1 MDVEIT
7 LHIDEMIK
15 LKRFATRIRGLA
27 IDPCAVALV
36 AVIIVYVVITTQTGF
51 YVSEDPVFHNG
62 SFLIRNLLSPQSID
76 QRGLLTE
83 GFRSLSI
90 PYGLFAYFADLLG
103 AGPVIHYKLQLALHL
118 ILISFSLFWIMRKLS
133 DSAIAFFLTIAAL
146 TTQAFYEQFV
156 YSIGASQVIFLCF
169 VIYSIV
175 EVSVSDRKY
184 ICLAIATILLSLS
197 LWSNLPQ
204 LISSWLVFLIA
215 NILGYYWM
223 PLYSRIIVR
232 RSMQFCVVALVVYLP
247 FIFGFFREFEIY
259 ENSLS
264 QFRIGGGGFGN
275 SGLFTVLQGFGKW
288 SLQDKNWI
296 VPHYELDMQPIR
308 QLIRFVP
315 FLVSGICVLYGCK
328 NDLLKSRQQNISVL
342 VFGTPILTFI
352 VFKSQISL
360 QFMIVAWLVLFL
372 LVNQINRLRVTEVVE
387 TSEQSRCQSRKLELG
402 SLMFVCSV
410 CFLVLAVLGNFA
422 WYWNVRNSFFLFSM
436 FREPW
441 AKFSIPYVVFLVV
454 SFSQFIKLYLENK
467 NHRLPRLLWL
477 SALCM
482 VVTFLA
488 IPMVTSKSISYVSA
502 NGLQIPFRPYSNSRW
517 KEWQNELDSVV
528 PLAQENFVCIYNF
541 DNTGAI
547 QMLARTTFPMN
558 SGVVNLR
565 NDSLTD
571 NTRCNYANENLK
583 LITLFSGL
591 NPFSS
596 KYIIEVKDE
605 ECILARKV
613 SFFLISTDCFL
624 DDPTNYGGIV
634 RYVIT
639 MVK

>member
-1 MDVEIT
+1 
-7 LHIDEMIK
+7 MIK
-15 LKRFATRIRGLA
+15 SKSFTTRAGSFA
-27 IDPCAVALV
+27 IDPFAVALV
-36 AVIIVYVVITTQTGF
+36 AIIVVYVVITTQNGF
-51 YVSEDPVFHNG
+51 FASEDPVFHNG
-62 SFLIRNLLSPQSID
+62 SYLIRNLLSRQSID

-90 PYGLFAYFADLLG
+90 PYGLFAYFVELLG

-118 ILISFSLFWIMRKLS
+118 ILTSFSLFLIMRKLS

-156 YSIGASQVIFLCF
+156 YSIGASQVIFVCF
-169 VIYSIV
+169 IIYSVV

-184 ICLAIATILLSLS
+184 ICLALAAILLSLS
-197 LWSNLPQ
+197 LWSNMPQ
-204 LISSWLVFLIA
+204 LISTWSVFIIA
-215 NILGYYWM
+215 NTLGYYWM
-223 PLYSRIIVR
+223 PLYSSVIVR

-247 FIFGFFREFEIY
+247 FIFGFFREFQIY
-259 ENSLS
+259 ENSLNE
-264 QFRIGGGGFGN
+264 FRIAGGGFRN

-296 VPHYELDMQPIR
+296 VSHYELDMQPIR
-308 QLIRFVP
+308 QLIRSVP

-328 NDLLKSRQQNISVL
+328 KDLLKYRQQNISVF
-342 VFGTPILTFI
+342 VFGTPLLTFI

-360 QFMIVAWLVLFL
+360 SFMILAWLVMFL
-372 LVNQINRLRVTEVVE
+372 LINQINRLRVTEIVE
-387 TSEQSRCQSRKLELG
+387 TSEQSRCQSRKFELG

-422 WYWNVRNSFFLFSM
+422 WYWNARNSFFLLSM

-441 AKFSIPYVVFLVV
+441 AKFSIPYVIFLVV
-454 SFSQFIKLYLENK
+454 SFAQFINIYIEKQK
-467 NHRLPRLLWL
+467 HRLPRLLRL
-477 SALCM
+477 STLFM
-482 VVTFLA
+482 IVFFLA
-488 IPMVTSKSISYVSA
+488 IPAVTSKSISYVSA

-517 KEWQNELDSVV
+517 EAWQNELDSVV

-541 DNTGAI
+541 DNISAF
-547 QMLARTTFPMN
+547 QMLARTTFPVN

-565 NDSLTD
+565 SDSLTND
-571 NTRCNYANENLK
+571 TRCNYANKNLK

-591 NPFSS
+591 NSFST
-596 KYIIEVKDE
+596 KYIIEAKDK
-605 ECILARKV
+605 ECILAQKE
-613 SFFLISTDCFL
+613 SFIIIQKDCLL
-624 DDPTNYGGIV
+624 DNPTNYGGIK
-634 RYVIT
+634 RYVIN